1 MALNASGW
9 NCSKSRGRGAAGS
22 DGRVK
27 YKQEAMRQG
36 EEYGFVTW
44 DFLLRAGS
52 ECLSARRPPLAIRIA
67 HLVANRLNREY
78 QHISKH
84 GSKVA
89 SSIVTK

>member
-1 MALNASGW
+1 MRLGGIVARVEGGGSWQRWQGQVQA
-9 NCSKSRGRGAAGS
+9 RGHEAG
-22 DGRVK
+22 
-27 YKQEAMRQG
+27 G

-44 DFLLRAGS
+44 DFLLPAGS